1 MSKVN
6 RRRNRAIT
14 IRLSDYEYEDIMRR
28 IDESGLTIQTY
39 LINAARGAT
48 ITPSDEIAELKE
60 ISKTFADHEKQLRG
74 LATNINQMA
83 HVANGF
89 GVLPTETELER
100 MSDQI
105 NNYRKE
111 SESIWQLIRS
121 LIVRQPRTPQ

>member
-1 MSKVN
+1 MNKVN

-14 IRLSDYEYEDIMRR
+14 IRLNDYEYEDIMRR
-28 IDESGLTIQTY
+28 IDESGLTIQAY

-83 HVANGF
+83 HVANGY
-89 GVLPTETELER
+89 GQLPTESELER
-100 MSDQI
+100 MSAQI
-105 NNYRKE
+105 NEYRKR

-121 LIVRQPRTPQ
+121 LIVQQPHTQQ

>member
-1 MSKVN
+1 MNKVN

-14 IRLSDYEYEDIMRR
+14 IRLNDYEYEDIMRR
-28 IDESGLTIQTY
+28 IDESGLTIQAY

-83 HVANGF
+83 HVANGY
-89 GVLPTETELER
+89 GQLPTESELER

-105 NNYRKE
+105 NEYRKR

-121 LIVRQPRTPQ
+121 LIVQQPHTQQ

>member
-1 MSKVN
+1 MNKVN

-14 IRLSDYEYEDIMRR
+14 IRLNDYEYEDIMRR
-28 IDESGLTIQTY
+28 IDESGLTIQAY
-39 LINAARGAT
+39 LINAARGST

-83 HVANGF
+83 HVANGY
-89 GVLPTETELER
+89 GQLPTESELER
-100 MSDQI
+100 MSAQI
-105 NNYRKE
+105 NEYRKR

-121 LIVRQPRTPQ
+121 LIVQQPHTQQ

>member
-39 LINAARGAT
+39 LINAARGTT

-121 LIVRQPRTPQ
+121 LIVRQPHTPQ

>member
-1 MSKVN
+1 MNKVN

-14 IRLSDYEYEDIMRR
+14 IRLNDYEYEDIMRK
-28 IDESGLTIQTY
+28 IDESGMTIQGY

-48 ITPSDEIAELKE
+48 ITPSDEIATLKE

-83 HVANGF
+83 HVANGY
-89 GVLPTETELER
+89 GALPTETELDR
-100 MSDQI
+100 MKDQI
-105 NNYRKE
+105 DEYRKR

-121 LIVRQPRTPQ
+121 LIVQQPHTQQ

>member
-6 RRRNRAIT
+6 RRRNRAIP